1 MALKLGAE
9 DKKKVYIAG
18 GLGVVVL
25 GLIFYNLKDSF
36 SGSAPA
42 PAAVVAQAP
51 TRPASSSAPGSSTPT
66 SSTPSSSAKAHEAT
80 KLASATVNL
89 DPTLH
94 PELMAQA
101 ESLEYTG
108 NGRNIFSLTS
118 VPVEIPKPIVSP
130 RNVQQANIPTGPPPP
145 APPPAIDL
153 KFFGFSARQSGARRA
168 FLLKGDDVFIAAEG
182 DVVDHRYKVVKIAP
196 TSIQV
201 EDIPYANTQ
210 SLPLLAN

>member
-9 DKKKVYIAG
+9 DKKKVYIAS

-25 GLIFYNLKDSF
+25 GLAIYTFKDSF
-36 SGSAPA
+36 SSTPVPPP
-42 PAAVVAQAP
+42 PAAVAQSPA
-51 TRPASSSAPGSSTPT
+51 RPAPSSTRSSAPR
-66 SSTPSSSAKAHEAT
+66 EAT
-80 KLASATVNL
+80 KLASTVVNL

-118 VPVEIPKPIVSP
+118 VPVDIPKPVKTP
-130 RNVQQANIPTGPPPP
+130 RNVEQASIPTGPPPP
-145 APPPAIDL
+145 APPPPIDL
-153 KFFGFSARQSGARRA
+153 KFFGYSSRQSGVRRA
-168 FLLKGDDVFIAAEG
+168 FLLKGDDVFIASEG
-182 DVVDHRYKVVKIAP
+182 EVVDHRYKVVKIAP
-196 TSIQV
+196 TSVQV

-210 SLPLLAN
+210 SLPLMAN

>member
-18 GLGVVVL
+18 GLGVIVLILVVKTL
-25 GLIFYNLKDSF
+25 MDSF
-36 SGSAPA
+36 GGSTPAPA
-42 PAAVVAQAP
+42 PPPAVTQSPAAKTGQSVAQ
-51 TRPASSSAPGSSTPT
+51 TREHDAA
-66 SSTPSSSAKAHEAT
+66 
-80 KLASATVNL
+80 KLANAATNL

-118 VPVEIPKPIVSP
+118 VPVEIPKPIASARP
-130 RNVQQANIPTGPPPP
+130 VQTEPTGPPPP
-145 APPPAIDL
+145 PPPPPIEL
-153 KFFGFSARQSGARRA
+153 KFFGFSSRQSGLRRA
-168 FLLKGDDVFIAAEG
+168 FLLKGDDVFVASEG

-196 TSIQV
+196 TSVQV
-201 EDIPYANTQ
+201 EDIPYSNTQ
-210 SLPLLAN
+210 SLPLVQN

>member
-9 DKKKVYIAG
+9 DKKKVYIAS
-18 GLGVVVL
+18 GLGVIVL
-25 GLIFYNLKDSF
+25 GLVFYNLKDSF
-36 SGSAPA
+36 SGGTPPPPPPVVQA
-42 PAAVVAQAP
+42 PAAK
-51 TRPASSSAPGSSTPT
+51 PATAASQTANSAGGR
-66 SSTPSSSAKAHEAT
+66 EAT
-80 KLASATVNL
+80 KLANPNGNL

-108 NGRNIFSLTS
+108 TGRNIFSLS
-118 VPVEIPKPIVSP
+118 SAPVEIPKPIAPVRP
-130 RNVQQANIPTGPPPP
+130 NAAQEVATGPPPP
-145 APPPAIDL
+145 APPPPIDL
-153 KFFGFSARQSGARRA
+153 KFFGYTARQSGIRRA
-168 FLLKGDDVFIAAEG
+168 FLLKGDDVFVATEG

-210 SLPLLAN
+210 SLQLVQN

>member
-25 GLIFYNLKDSF
+25 ILVVRMLMDSF
-36 SGSAPA
+36 G
-42 PAAVVAQAP
+42 
-51 TRPASSSAPGSSTPT
+51 GSTPT
-66 SSTPSSSAKAHEAT
+66 PAAPPAISQSSAARPGQSTTKAGAHDAA
-80 KLASATVNL
+80 KLANTATNL

-118 VPVEIPKPIVSP
+118 VPVDIPKPIASA
-130 RNVQQANIPTGPPPP
+130 RPTAPIQTGP
-145 APPPAIDL
+145 APPPPPPPIDL
-153 KFFGFSARQSGARRA
+153 KFFGFSARQSGVRRA
-168 FLLKGDDVFIAAEG
+168 FLLKGDDVFVASEG
-182 DVVDHRYKVVKIAP
+182 DVVDHRYKVVKIAT
-196 TSIQV
+196 TSVQV
-201 EDIPYANTQ
+201 EDIPYSNTQ
-210 SLPLLAN
+210 SLPLVQN